1 MKRILFLSFI
11 FLMFSQNGFS
21 QTILKGKIISD
32 ITVLG
37 EVYITNLNSNEK
49 TIVDIDGF
57 FSIDAKP
64 NQVLVFSGP
73 KTDRKVLNLK
83 PSDFSSNLLIVKLY
97 PKTNQLEEVVIKSYP
112 NINSVSLG
120 IVSKNIKTYT
130 PAERRLISGS
140 SGIGI
145 VQFLNAINGKTKEL
159 KKNVEIEKKERLLV
173 QISNLYP
180 NEFYVQD
187 LKITSEY
194 IKGFQLFVIDD
205 KKVMASL
212 KDENKILTAFLLTEL
227 AAKFN
232 KIIHNDKT

>member
-1 MKRILFLSFI
+1 MKRILFLSFM
-11 FLMFSQNGFS
+11 FLMLSQNGFS

-49 TIVDIDGF
+49 KIVDIDGF

-64 NQVLVFSGP
+64 NQVLVFSGL

-83 PSDFSSNLLIVKLY
+83 PSDFSSNMLIVKLY
-97 PKTNQLEEVVIKSYP
+97 PKTNQLDEVVIKSYP
-112 NINSVSLG
+112 NINSVALG

-130 PAERRLISGS
+130 PAQRRLISGS

-145 VQFLNAINGKTKEL
+145 VQLLNAINGKTKEL
-159 KKNVEIEKKERLLV
+159 KKNVELEKKERLLV
-173 QISNLYP
+173 QISNLYS

-205 KKVMASL
+205 KKVIASL
-212 KDENKILTAFLLTEL
+212 KDENKTLTAFLLTEL
-227 AAKFN
+227 AVKFN